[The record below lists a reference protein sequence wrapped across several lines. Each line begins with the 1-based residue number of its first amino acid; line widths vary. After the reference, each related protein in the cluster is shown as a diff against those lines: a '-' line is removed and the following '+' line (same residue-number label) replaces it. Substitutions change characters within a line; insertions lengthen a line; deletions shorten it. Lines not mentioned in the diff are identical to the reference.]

1 VECTDPLAREDP
13 RSHPASIRGPE
24 PTRARGRAQAI
35 GASIVALTPVPAL
48 EDPVHHPAHSPETEP
63 TLDLTPPPASPR
75 RRAAQ
80 RTRALTLAGLAA
92 LAVAAI
98 SVLTADPP
106 PPLPNQLAVA
116 IAVAFA
122 VLITGALL
130 ARLRRLWERGTRRAL
145 LRAGDL
151 LGTISTSLWPWSSSN
166 DQKNT
171 QEPLRSG
178 ERVALL
184 AGLALTLLD
193 VALTVLLLRDVFPEP
208 PYRLPLLDQ
217 LSPALAEWSFYLA
230 VAAFKTLLELWLGV
244 VDRLRARAGEGAKS
258 LRWFV
263 LGAASAFDAA
273 LAVARGLLLAEQG
286 LTGATVLVSNIV
298 FVGFGLAVPWVV
310 AHTGGL
316 LVDAADPFLARFG
329 LLRAL
334 SALPRLLL
342 LAALWG
348 LAIALGAPIVLALL
362 AVGALIVVWSAL
374 DEMIALVLGHDDPDA
389 DLAAAE
395 PTFQRAAP
403 PVATPPA
410 GAEFHVITEHV
421 ARA

>member
-1 VECTDPLAREDP
+1 MHPPDRASDPELR
-13 RSHPASIRGPE
+13 
-24 PTRARGRAQAI
+24 
-35 GASIVALTPVPAL
+35 
-48 EDPVHHPAHSPETEP
+48 
-63 TLDLTPPPASPR
+63 LDLTPPPASPR

-80 RTRALTLAGLAA
+80 RTRALTLAALAA

-98 SVLTADPP
+98 SVLTADRP
-106 PPLPNQLAVA
+106 PPLPNQLALAV
-116 IAVAFA
+116 AVAFA

-130 ARLRRLWERGTRRAL
+130 ARLRRLWDRGARRSL

-151 LGTISTSLWPWSSSN
+151 LGRISMSLWPWSSG
-166 DQKNT
+166 QEQT
-171 QEPLRSG
+171 TAPEPLRSG

-217 LSPALAEWSFYLA
+217 LSPTLADWSFYIA

-244 VDRLRARAGEGAKS
+244 VDRLRARAGADSKS

-273 LAVARGLLLAEQG
+273 LAIARGLLLAEQG

-348 LAIALGAPIVLALL
+348 LAIALGAPLVFALL

-389 DLAAAE
+389 DLAASE
-395 PTFQRAAP
+395 PLQSAAAP
-403 PVATPPA
+403 PSAPPA
-410 GAEFHVITEHV
+410 GAEFRALTEPR